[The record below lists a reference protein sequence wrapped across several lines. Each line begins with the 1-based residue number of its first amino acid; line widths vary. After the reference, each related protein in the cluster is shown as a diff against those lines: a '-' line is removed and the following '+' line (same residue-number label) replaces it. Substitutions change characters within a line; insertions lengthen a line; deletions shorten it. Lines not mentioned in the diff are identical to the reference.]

1 MTRSTLRR
9 HITGL
14 SPKGSVTRSV
24 ERALVTGRPR
34 APARPNQ
41 KDQWLRWLSGYRPG
55 YYGRVNWDRPPK
67 FIYNHLESVLMLL
80 WLAEAA
86 GVPRFALMKAKAA
99 VLKAGSNDASQA
111 AALRRILPW
120 CLVEALLN
128 AR

>member
-9 HITGL
+9 HIARL

-24 ERALVTGRPR
+24 QRALAHGQEREVSYRT
-34 APARPNQ
+34 Q
-41 KDQWLRWLSGYRPG
+41 KERWLKWLSGYRPG
-55 YYGRVNWDRPPK
+55 YYHRVNWDRPPK
-67 FIYNHLESVLMLL
+67 FIYNHLEYVPMLL

-99 VLKAGSNDASQA
+99 VLKAGPNDASQA